1 MTKSDLKTGMLVQT
15 RDGDIGL
22 VIKKL
27 DVIIFKTS
35 YMNIS
40 NYEEDLVFTY
50 NDNDDDA
57 DILKVSDQLFNGDLT
72 VEYWDEGTINS
83 NLLWERKEELKETI
97 KIGEAVYDK
106 VEFEN
111 AVKDLKPIK

>member
-27 DVIIFKTS
+27 DVIIFKS
-35 YMNIS
+35 GYINIS
-40 NYEEDLVFTY
+40 DYEEDLVLLS
-50 NDNDDDA
+50 NHDV
-57 DILKVSDQLFNGDLT
+57 DILKVSDPLFDGDLT
-72 VEYWDEGTINS
+72 VDSWDEGTINS
-83 NLLWERKEELKETI
+83 NLLWERKEESKETI

-111 AVKDLKPIK
+111 AVKDLKQLNK

>member
-15 RDGDIGL
+15 RDGDVGL

-27 DVIIFKTS
+27 DIIIFEHD
-35 YMNIS
+35 YVNIS
-40 NYEEDLVFTY
+40 DYEEDLSIITS
-50 NDNDDDA
+50 DA
-57 DILKVSDQLFNGDLT
+57 EILKVSKQLYNADLT
-72 VEYWDEGTINS
+72 VDNWTGETVEN
-83 NLLWERKEELKETI
+83 NLLWERKEQPKETI

-111 AVKDLKPIK
+111 AVKDLKQLNK

>member
-27 DVIIFKTS
+27 DVIIFKS
-35 YMNIS
+35 DYMNIS
-40 NYEEDLVFTY
+40 DYEEDLLITPHS
-50 NDNDDDA
+50 DA
-57 DILKVSDQLFNGDLT
+57 DILKVSDQLFGDDLI
-72 VEYWDEGTINS
+72 VEYWDEGAINS
-83 NLLWERKEELKETI
+83 SLLWERKEEPKETI
-97 KIGEAVYDK
+97 KIGEAIYDK